1 MKSVCSLLIMCCLSV
16 TLQAQTQRAQNNH
29 PAIPAEL
36 KCITCHLTDTPTK
49 DQPSLVKCPRTMI
62 KGYHS
67 VDEGPVSIVLDEISN
82 KYGPVKFSHRTHAEM
97 AELGDGCYGCHHYNQ
112 ARPILQ
118 CKECHSTSRVR
129 TDLSKP
135 DLKGA
140 RHRQCVDCHLQWS
153 HKSECN
159 SCHAKKTADGSGVK
173 SGERTPFPKVTI
185 PPKMVYETNSVK
197 GKVVTFFHGDH
208 AQRFGLKCVDCHQ
221 QQPCAG
227 CHDVKKIAANTAS
240 VKREKRSGSMEDLHK
255 PCFTCHA
262 TDKCSSCHMD
272 KPMDAFDHARSTG
285 WVLNRFHAR
294 LNCQQC
300 HGKSGKFA
308 KPNPGCESCH
318 KNWQKKFDH
327 KKTGLVLN
335 ESHAALDC
343 DNCHTDKNFVTR
355 PSCAAC
361 HQDKTYPKDK
371 PGTNAA
377 AAVKK

>member
-1 MKSVCSLLIMCCLSV
+1 MCCLGV
-16 TLQAQTQRAQNNH
+16 ALQAQTKRAQNNH
-29 PAIPAEL
+29 PAVPAEL
-36 KCITCHLTDTPTK
+36 KCTNCHTTDTPTK
-49 DQPSLVKCPRTMI
+49 DQPSLVNCPRMMI

-67 VDEGPVSIVLDEISN
+67 VDEGPASIVLDEISN

-159 SCHAKKTADGSGVK
+159 SCHAKKTADASGLK
-173 SGERTPFPKVTI
+173 YGERTPFPKMTI
-185 PPKMVYETNSVK
+185 PSKMVYETNSVK
-197 GKVVTFFHGDH
+197 GKIVTFFHGDH

-221 QQPCAG
+221 QQPCTT
-227 CHDVKKIAANTAS
+227 CHDVKKGAANTAS
-240 VKREKRSGSMEDLHK
+240 ASVKKEKRSGSMEDLHK

-272 KPMDAFDHARSTG
+272 KPLDAFDHARSTG

-300 HGKSGKFA
+300 HGTTGKFV
-308 KPNPGCESCH
+308 KPNPDCESCH

-327 KKTGLVLN
+327 KKTGLALN
-335 ESHAALDC
+335 ETHAALDC

-371 PGTNAA
+371 PGTSVAIA
-377 AAVKK
+377 TKK